1 MSRNVDPTGQEW
13 WDVHA
18 EEITKKTERGTCD
31 SLYIF
36 QSRRSLDRGYSNG
49 VHCAL
54 RPVIWCVEA
63 DESPA

>member
-1 MSRNVDPTGQEW
+1 MV
-13 WDVHA
+13 DVHA
-18 EEITKKTERGTCD
+18 EEITKRTERRTCD